1 MIRFLIKKSNLT
13 CLTLHIQALK
23 THEVKICY
31 KKKKPTDK
39 LLSIRAPRG
48 ISHGT
53 PWDDTLSTSS
63 LRKDEILYFFQEIL

>member
-1 MIRFLIKKSNLT
+1 MFNTTYTSIKNTRSQNML
-13 CLTLHIQALK
+13 Q
-23 THEVKICY
+23 
-31 KKKKPTDK
+31 KKKPTDK

-48 ISHGT
+48 TSHGT